1 MKILLLDTETSPNTA
16 HVWGLWNNN
25 VSLNQLLESSYVM
38 CWAAK
43 WYGDKKVKF
52 RSIFHDD
59 RDLMLREIHAMLD
72 EADVVIHYN
81 GKRFDIPTLNKEF
94 LLAGL
99 PPPSPSKHID
109 ILEVVKSKFRFPSN
123 KLDYVAERL
132 GYGNKHK
139 HEGHTL
145 WIKCMNMDPV
155 AWKTMKTYNIQDVH
169 LLEKV
174 YDRVLPWI
182 PSHPNR
188 ALYDAGHPT
197 HSCPNCGSESVN
209 KRGFSTTPAGKWQR
223 YQCTD
228 CGAWSKGERVKGFK
242 GILKHAT

>member
-1 MKILLLDTETSPNTA
+1 MKILILDTETSPNTA

-43 WYGDKKVKF
+43 WYGKPKVEFK
-52 RSIFHDD
+52 SIFHDSHEE
-59 RDLMLREIHAMLD
+59 MLYRIHALLD

-99 PPPSPSKHID
+99 PPPSPYKQID
-109 ILEVVKSKFRFPSN
+109 VLEIVKRKFRFPSN
-123 KLDYVAERL
+123 KLDYVASRL
-132 GYGNKHK
+132 GLGKKHA

-145 WIKCMNMDPV
+145 WIKCMNMDPA
-155 AWKTMKTYNIQDVH
+155 AWVTMKKYNIQDVKI
-169 LLEKV
+169 LERV

-188 ALYDAGHPT
+188 ALFGDHPQ
-197 HSCPNCGSESVN
+197 HSCPNCGSTDVIKN
-209 KRGFSTTPAGKWQR
+209 GFATTPAGKWQR
-223 YQCTD
+223 YQCNA
-228 CGAWSKGERVKGFK
+228 CGTWPRGEKVESFK
-242 GILKHAT
+242 KILKTAT